1 VLARA
6 PAILL
11 AASLP
16 IFSGC
21 SQNGQSV
28 LHPTGPGADRIAD
41 LWWIMLAAATGVF
54 LLVLAVLVRALSH
67 RSHRAEPRTV
77 SHDEAPTRWILA
89 GGVALPTIVL
99 IPLLILT
106 LKTLAGLTP
115 PGSDA
120 APEVVI
126 TGYQWWWDVQ
136 YTAPS
141 NAGGLRSANEIY
153 IPVGR
158 PVRVQLRSEDVI
170 HSFWVPSL
178 QGKLDLVPGQ
188 VNTTW
193 IQADTPG
200 VYRGE
205 CAEYCGL
212 QHARMHFR
220 VVALSPADFDAWLID
235 QRKSAPVPTD
245 SVTTAGHSVFMVSG
259 CSLCHAIRGTPAR
272 ATAGPDLTHISS
284 RRTLAAGTLPNTRGH
299 LAGWIGNPQAIKPG
313 SLMPRIP
320 LRPEELHALLA
331 YLGTLR

>member
-6 PAILL
+6 AAILL
-11 AASLP
+11 AAGLP
-16 IFSGC
+16 IALGC
-21 SQNGQSV
+21 SQNGQSA
-28 LHPTGPGADRIAD
+28 LHPTGPAADRIAD
-41 LWWIMLAAATGVF
+41 LWWIMLGAATGVF
-54 LLVLAVLVRALSH
+54 LLVMAVLLRALTH
-67 RSHRAEPRTV
+67 GSHRAEPRTV
-77 SHDEAPTRWILA
+77 SHDQAPTRWVLA
-89 GGVALPTIVL
+89 GGVVLPAVVL

-106 LKTLAGLTP
+106 LKTLGGLTP
-115 PGSDA
+115 PNAGA
-120 APEVVI
+120 APEVVV

-141 NAGGLRSANEIY
+141 SAGGLRSANEIH

-212 QHARMHFR
+212 QHARMQFR
-220 VVALSPADFDAWLID
+220 VVALSPSNFEAWVAD
-235 QRKSAPVPTD
+235 QRKAAPVPAD
-245 SVTTAGHSVFMVSG
+245 SLTTAGHAVFMVAG
-259 CSLCHAIRGTPAR
+259 CSLCHAVRGTSAR
-272 ATAGPDLTHISS
+272 ATAGPDLTHVSS
-284 RRTLAAGTLPNTRGH
+284 RLTLAAGTLPNTRGH

>member
-1 VLARA
+1 M
-6 PAILL
+6 LL
-11 AASLP
+11 ALVVL
-16 IFSGC
+16 ILGGC

-28 LHPTGPGADRIAD
+28 LHPTGPAAGRIAD
-41 LWWIMLAAATGVF
+41 LSWIMFAAAACVF
-54 LLVLAVLVRALSH
+54 LLVVTVLLRAVTH
-67 RSHRAEPRTV
+67 RNHRAEPRTV
-77 SHDEAPTRWILA
+77 SHDGAATRWVLA
-89 GGVALPTIVL
+89 GGVALPAIVL

-106 LKTLAGLTP
+106 LKTLAGLAP
-115 PGSDA
+115 PESGA
-120 APEVVI
+120 VPEVVI

-136 YTAPS
+136 YTAPLD
-141 NAGGLRSANEIY
+141 AGGVRTANELH

-212 QHARMHFR
+212 QHARMQFR
-220 VVALSPADFDAWLID
+220 VVALSAPDFDAWLLA
-235 QRKSAPVPTD
+235 QHKPAPYPTD
-245 SVTTAGHSVFMVSG
+245 SVTTAGHIVFMQSG
-259 CSLCHAIRGTPAR
+259 CSFCHTVQGTPAR
-272 ATAGPDLTHISS
+272 ARAGPDLTHIAS

-320 LRPEELHALLA
+320 LRPGDLHALLA

>member
-1 VLARA
+1 VLVRA

-11 AASLP
+11 AALLP
-16 IFSGC
+16 VAAGC
-21 SQNGQSV
+21 FQNRQSV

-41 LWWIMLAAATGVF
+41 LWWIMLAAATAVF
-54 LLVLAVLVRALSH
+54 LLVMAVLLRALTH
-67 RSHRAEPRTV
+67 RKPRAEPHTAG
-77 SHDEAPTRWILA
+77 SDKSPTMWVLA
-89 GGVALPTIVL
+89 GGVALPAVVL

-106 LKTLAGLTP
+106 LKTLSGLTP
-115 PGSDA
+115 PRSGT

-141 NAGGLRSANEIY
+141 EAGGLRSANEIH

-193 IQADTPG
+193 LQADTPG

-220 VVALSPADFDAWLID
+220 VVALSPSDYKAWLAD
-235 QRKSAPVPTD
+235 QRKPAPVPTD
-245 SVTTAGHSVFMVSG
+245 SVTTAGHAVFMLSG
-259 CSLCHAIRGTPAR
+259 CSFCHTVQGTPAR
-272 ATAGPDLTHISS
+272 ARAGPDLTHIAS
-284 RRTLAAGTLPNTRGH
+284 RLTLAAGTLPNTPGH
-299 LAGWIGNPQAIKPG
+299 LAGWVGNPQAIKPG

-320 LRPEELHALLA
+320 LRPGELHALLA